1 MSAATL
7 EPKAPADGLPV
18 FVAKGRRRY
27 RAVRVGKVAL
37 GIALAGWLAAL
48 CAGLIGFAPLPLPA
62 LSGSDDGQA
71 VSAVRAQ
78 SADPRPV
85 GPVTRRGPGGGG
97 SGDKSSTAARRGGD
111 AGGGPARSTTGTSD
125 SPARTPPPSAG
136 VAQTASTTGSSSNHA
151 TSPQPTSIPRPRP
164 RTLRHRRPRLPR
176 PRRLRLARRARPISP
191 PRRARP
197 TGAAARPRGH
207 RPTRRK
213 RLQLQIPRAA
223 AACLAEDARRR
234 LVRID
239 RAWAP

>member
-97 SGDKSSTAARRGGD
+97 SGDKSSTAARRGETPEVAPPD
-111 AGGGPARSTTGTSD
+111 QPPARATVPRGRRRPAPA
-125 SPARTPPPSAG
+125 SPRRPPPPGRPRTTQQVHSRP
-136 VAQTASTTGSSSNHA
+136 AS
-151 TSPQPTSIPRPRP
+151 PRPRP